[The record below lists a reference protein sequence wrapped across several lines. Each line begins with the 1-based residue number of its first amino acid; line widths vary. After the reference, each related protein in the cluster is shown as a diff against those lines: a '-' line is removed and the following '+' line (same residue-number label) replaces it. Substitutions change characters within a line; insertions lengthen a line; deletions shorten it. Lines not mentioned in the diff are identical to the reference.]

1 MKKILLVLSLTG
13 LILLCGCLGTSPQG
27 PPANTTPQATATPAV
42 TIAATDTT
50 PSVTPTTPAPF
61 TDEMVKRH
69 FLNIAFGRDNAY
81 IEKLTVDPDNPVDFS
96 LNGQVSA
103 DDVATIKAFAADYNK
118 TTNTRTFSR
127 EPIRTDQKGIYLGYF
142 PDVYLKSLSEA
153 NIVHKEVDP
162 ETDRVLFMV
171 TYSPESGDHLYV
183 NSDLTGD
190 IRTHMTMRALF
201 YYLGFPGQTYD
212 YPDSFFYANSLSND
226 ILTPLDKAAI
236 NVMYD
241 ARIYRGMTFQSAKNV
256 LLMNP

>member
-1 MKKILLVLSLTG
+1 MKKILLVLSIIG
-13 LILLCGCLGTSPQG
+13 LILLCGCLSTSQQ
-27 PPANTTPQATATPAV
+27 PPAGNTTPLATASPTETV
-42 TIAATDTT
+42 AATNTT
-50 PSVTPTTPAPF
+50 PSVTPTPQTQF

-69 FLNIAFGRDNAY
+69 FLNIAFGRDNAF

-96 LNGQVSA
+96 VNGEASA
-103 DDVATIKAFAADYNK
+103 DDLATIKAFAADYNK

-142 PDVYLKSLSEA
+142 PDVYLKSLSES
-153 NIVHKEVDP
+153 NIIHKEVDP
-162 ETDRVLFMV
+162 ETGRILFMV
-171 TYSPESGDHLYV
+171 TYSPDSGDHLYV

-190 IRTHMTMRALF
+190 ERTHATMRVLF

-212 YPDSFFYANSLSND
+212 YPDSFFSANSFSND

-241 ARIYRGMTFQSAKNV
+241 ARIYRGMSFESAKNV